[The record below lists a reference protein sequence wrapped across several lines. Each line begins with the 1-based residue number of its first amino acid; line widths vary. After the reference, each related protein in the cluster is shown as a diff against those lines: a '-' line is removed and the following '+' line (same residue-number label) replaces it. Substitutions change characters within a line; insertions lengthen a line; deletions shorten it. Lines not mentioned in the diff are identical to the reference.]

1 MKGDLNKNKNES
13 NIIDDFYQHYQQT
26 KHDVI
31 SKVVDEWFQSLSN
44 NNFNKLLDE
53 RHQKINQLK
62 KNGDDYIRTQQEIM
76 RLENINSHILWGC
89 FLLVGFFWW
98 NKRKENLKKIA
109 DLKRN
114 GLNEGVKVDQEEKT
128 TNDWITKAFSGKYTI
143 DLINKV
149 WQAYNF
155 STTNYVN
162 APILNDKLTLSNLV
176 SISNMVSTIYHNTP
190 IYDVTF
196 NYLKLTDVISTKTKV
211 ITIHDD
217 KTNQNHDETL
227 SATHHELTPSIVQEN
242 NLCLLT
248 NYLQPAFSCWNVSY
262 ETLFNVHP
270 EAQNKT
276 LLELDNPALKEG
288 LGWYYSGNSNN
299 LPLFF
304 DEQTLTNLV
313 NWKRSYPHSL
323 TNPFALRKNVFLVKK
338 ENHVP
343 AQNYFENILTSLNY
357 DANQYFQINN
367 LEEVKDKAINLLI
380 NYFDGWFKTAQFPL
394 LINGINQEWYNYNN
408 KYAQY
413 NDQKTTVPDKVDS
426 WKYQLNQYTNFFTFF
441 SHSAKVSK
449 WIDIVGRT
457 DVGDGIDKAT
467 LSLQSYDSQDL
478 FDNISVNGSD
488 NKSYIIEVPYVHYL
502 KVSEPKA
509 AYLFKLKN
517 WPKNE
522 NVRITLTLTNP
533 KANPGIFS
541 SALSELC
548 SINFNVSDP
557 FLVSH
562 STFYQEKMKH
572 IYSFVSQFPDFTSKC
587 MIVLSNS
594 GDGMVLINDPEW
606 FKSHVMEDKLPV
618 LIKKLM

>member
-1 MKGDLNKNKNES
+1 MKNDLNNNKNES
-13 NIIDDFYQHYQQT
+13 QIIDDFYHHYQQT
-26 KHDVI
+26 KRDVI

-44 NNFNKLLDE
+44 NNFDKLLNE
-53 RHQKINQLK
+53 RHQKIADLK
-62 KNGDDYIRTQQEIM
+62 QNSDDDIRTKQEIM

-109 DLKRN
+109 ELRHY
-114 GLNEGVKVDQEEKT
+114 GLNESVKVDQEEKT
-128 TNDWITKAFSGKYTI
+128 ANDWITKAFSGKYTS
-143 DLINKV
+143 DVINQVFK
-149 WQAYNF
+149 AYNF
-155 STTNYVN
+155 TTFNYFN
-162 APILNDKLTLSNLV
+162 APVLTDKLTLSNLV
-176 SISNMVSTIYHNTP
+176 SITNLNATLYHNTP

-196 NYLKLTDVISTKTKV
+196 NYLKLTDVVSTKTKTV
-211 ITIHDD
+211 TIHDN
-217 KTNQNHDETL
+217 KTNQDHDETL
-227 SATHHELTPSIVQEN
+227 SASHHELTPSIVQEN

-248 NYLQPAFSCWNVSY
+248 NYLQPAFSCWDVSY

-270 EAQNKT
+270 ESDNKT

-288 LGWYYSGNSNN
+288 LGWYYSGTNSN
-299 LPLFF
+299 LQLYF
-304 DEQTLTNLV
+304 DEQTINNLV
-313 NWKRSYPHSL
+313 NWKNTYPNAL
-323 TNPFALRKNVFLVKK
+323 TNPFALRKNVFLTKK
-338 ENHVP
+338 ETSVP
-343 AQNYFENILTSLNY
+343 FKNYFENILTSLNY
-357 DANQYFQINN
+357 DPTQYFQINN
-367 LEEVKDKAINLLI
+367 LQEVKDKVVNLLI
-380 NYFDGWFKTAQFPL
+380 NYFDGWFKSAQFPL
-394 LINGINQEWYNYNN
+394 LINGINHEWYNYNS

-413 NDQKTTVPDKVDS
+413 TDQQATIPNKVDS

-441 SHSAKVSK
+441 SHTAKLNK
-449 WIDIVGRT
+449 WIEITDRT
-457 DVGDGIDKAT
+457 DMGDGIDKAT

-488 NKSYIIEVPYVHYL
+488 NKSYIIEVPYVHYI

-522 NVRITLTLTNP
+522 NVCITLTLNNP
-533 KANPGIFS
+533 KPNPAVFNS
-541 SALSELC
+541 NLSELF

-562 STFYQEKMKH
+562 SAFYQDKMKQ
-572 IYSFVSQFPDFTSKC
+572 IYSFVSQFPDFTNKC

-594 GDGMVLINDPEW
+594 GDGMVLVNDPEW
-606 FKSHVMEDKLPV
+606 FKSHVMEDKLPI

>member
-1 MKGDLNKNKNES
+1 MKNDLNKNKNES
-13 NIIDDFYQHYQQT
+13 QIINDFYQHYQDT
-26 KHDVI
+26 KHEVI
-31 SKVVDEWFQSLSN
+31 SKVVDEWLQSLSN
-44 NNFNKLLDE
+44 NNFDKLLTE
-53 RHQKINQLK
+53 RHQKIDELK
-62 KNGDDYIRTQQEIM
+62 QNGGDDIRTKQEIM

-98 NKRKENLKKIA
+98 NKRKENLQKIA
-109 DLKRN
+109 ELKRY
-114 GLNEGVKVDQEEKT
+114 GLDQSVKVDQEEKT
-128 TNDWITKAFSGKYTI
+128 ANDWITKAFSGKYTSDI
-143 DLINKV
+143 INKV
-149 WQAYNF
+149 LQAYNF
-155 STTNYVN
+155 STFNY
-162 APILNDKLTLSNLV
+162 LNVPCLTDKLTLSNLV
-176 SISNMVSTIYHNTP
+176 SISNLHGSIYHNTP

-196 NYLKLTDVISTKTKV
+196 NYLKLTDVTSTKTKT

-217 KTNQNHDETL
+217 KTNQDHDETL

-242 NLCLLT
+242 NLCWLT

-270 EAQNKT
+270 DNQNKT
-276 LLELDNPALKEG
+276 LLDLNNPALKEG
-288 LGWYYSGNSNN
+288 LGWYYSGTNN
-299 LPLFF
+299 NVQLFF
-304 DEQTLTNLV
+304 DEPTINNLV
-313 NWKRSYPHSL
+313 SWKTINPNSL
-323 TNPFALRKNVFLVKK
+323 TNPFALRKNVFLTKK
-338 ENHVP
+338 ENPVP
-343 AQNYFENILTSLNY
+343 FKNYFENILTSLNY
-357 DANQYFQINN
+357 DPTKYFEISN
-367 LEEVKDKAINLLI
+367 LQAVKDKLINFLI

-413 NDQKTTVPDKVDS
+413 TDQKTINPAKVDS

-441 SHSAKVSK
+441 AHTAKLSK
-449 WIDIVGRT
+449 WIDIIDRT
-457 DVGDGIDKAT
+457 DMGDGIDKAT

-488 NKSYIIEVPYVHYL
+488 NKPYIIEVPYVHYL

-522 NVRITLTLTNP
+522 NVQITLTLSNP
-533 KANPGIFS
+533 KPNLGLFS
-541 SALSELC
+541 SALSELL

-562 STFYQEKMKH
+562 SPFYQEKMKH
-572 IYSFVSQFPDFTSKC
+572 IYSFVSQFPDFTNKC
-587 MIVLSNS
+587 MFVLSNS

-606 FKSHVMEDKLPV
+606 FKSHVMEDKLPI

>member
-1 MKGDLNKNKNES
+1 MKNDLDKNKNEG

-26 KHDVI
+26 KKDVI

-44 NNFNKLLDE
+44 NNFNKLLAE
-53 RHQKINQLK
+53 RHQKIAEIK

-98 NKRKENLKKIA
+98 NKRKENLLKIA

-114 GLNEGVKVDQEEKT
+114 GLNQGVKIDQEEKT
-128 TNDWITKAFSGKYTI
+128 ANDWITKAFSGKYTV
-143 DLINKV
+143 DLISKV

-162 APILNDKLTLSNLV
+162 APLLSNKLTLSNLV
-176 SISNMVSTIYHNTP
+176 SMTNMVSMIYHNTP

-217 KTNQNHDETL
+217 KTNQDHDETL

-262 ETLFNVHP
+262 ETLYNVHP
-270 EAQNKT
+270 DAENKT
-276 LLELDNPALKEG
+276 LLELNHAALKDG
-288 LGWYYSGNSNN
+288 LGWYYSGNANN
-299 LPLFF
+299 LSLFF
-304 DEQTLTNLV
+304 DEQTLNNLV
-313 NWKRSYPHSL
+313 SWKRNFPNSL
-323 TNPFALRKNVFLVKK
+323 TNPFALRKNIFLVKK

-343 AQNYFENILTSLNY
+343 SQNYFENILTSLNY
-357 DANQYFQINN
+357 DATQYFKINN
-367 LEEVKDKAINLLI
+367 LEEVKDKAVNLLI
-380 NYFDGWFKTAQFPL
+380 NYFDGWFKAAQFPL
-394 LINGINQEWYNYNN
+394 LINGIDHEWYNSNN
-408 KYAQY
+408 KYTQY
-413 NDQKTTVPDKVDS
+413 TDQKSTIASKVDS

-441 SHSAKVSK
+441 SHNAKLSK
-449 WIDIVGRT
+449 WIDIVDRT
-457 DVGDGIDKAT
+457 DMGDGIDKAD

-488 NKSYIIEVPYVHYL
+488 NKPYIIEVPYVHYL

-509 AYLFKLKN
+509 AYLFKLKT

-533 KANPGIFS
+533 KANPGLFS

-562 STFYQEKMKH
+562 NPFYQEKMKH
-572 IYSFVSQFPDFTSKC
+572 IYSFVSQFPDFTNKC